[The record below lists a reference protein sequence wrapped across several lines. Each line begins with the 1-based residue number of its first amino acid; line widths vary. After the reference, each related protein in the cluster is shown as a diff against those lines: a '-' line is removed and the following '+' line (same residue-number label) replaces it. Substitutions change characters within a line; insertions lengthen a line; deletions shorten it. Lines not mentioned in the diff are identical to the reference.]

1 MIAARLVT
9 QCPHPRMPNEKCRRS
24 GVALVEFAVVLPIVL
39 LIFTAMI
46 EISRV
51 LLLQHSADTAA
62 YEGARSA
69 MVPGATSQEASAA
82 AQKLL
87 QAAGLKSA
95 AISVTPALITEET
108 PLITVRVE
116 IPVAQNAWISPKW
129 FQGSNVVSETTL
141 FCERP
146 PMVQLTGVPQ
156 MSGMAKALKASKGNS
171 GSGSSGSGSSTSSVP
186 GL

>member
-1 MIAARLVT
+1 MVT
-9 QCPHPRMPNEKCRRS
+9 KRFNHRMKTKR

-39 LIFTAMI
+39 LIFAAMI

-62 YEGARSA
+62 YEGARCA
-69 MVPGATSQEASAA
+69 MVPGATSGEATLA

-95 AISVTPALITEET
+95 LIIVTPSVITEET
-108 PLITVRVE
+108 PLITVHVE

-129 FQGSNVVSETTL
+129 FQGSKIVSETTL

-146 PMVQLTGVPQ
+146 PMVQLTGVPKL
-156 MSGMAKALKASKGNS
+156 SAMAKTLKASKGNS
-171 GSGSSGSGSSTSSVP
+171 GSGSSGSGSSTAPP

>member
-1 MIAARLVT
+1 MLIQIRQKQTPMRIRQGA
-9 QCPHPRMPNEKCRRS
+9 
-24 GVALVEFAVVLPIVL
+24 ALVEFAIVFPLVL
-39 LIFTAMI
+39 LIFAGMI

-69 MVPGATSQEASAA
+69 MVPGASADDATQA
-82 AQKLL
+82 ATDLL
-87 QAAGLKSA
+87 QAAGLKSST
-95 AISVTPALITEET
+95 ITVTPSVVTETT

-116 IPVAQNAWISPKW
+116 IPISPNAWISPTW
-129 FQGSNVVSETTL
+129 FKEAKVVSETTL

-146 PMVQLTGVPQ
+146 SMIQLTGVPQ
-156 MSGMAKALKASKGNS
+156 LQALGKAKKAKTGK
-171 GSGSSGSGSSTSSVP
+171 SSVP